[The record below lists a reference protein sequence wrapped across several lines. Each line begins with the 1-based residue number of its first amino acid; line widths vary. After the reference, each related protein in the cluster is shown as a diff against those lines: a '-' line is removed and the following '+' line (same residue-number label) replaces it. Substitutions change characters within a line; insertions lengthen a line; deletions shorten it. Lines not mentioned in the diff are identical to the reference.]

1 MQTLNAKKQAYHE
14 IKAQTS
20 RAQIFKT
27 TMTNG
32 FYKQAAETYRWRKD
46 AAVSVTV
53 DLDNK
58 LRVLEKQETILLNRL

>member
-1 MQTLNAKKQAYHE
+1 MQTLNANKQAYNE
-14 IKAQTS
+14 VKAQTS

-32 FYKQAAETYRWRKD
+32 FYNQAAETYRWRKD

-58 LRVLEKQETILLNRL
+58 LQVLEKQETDILNRL